1 MNNDS
6 NSKVNMTAA
15 GKARLFGQLAEVEN
29 YKKEAHAAGE
39 FALYRLLPI
48 ALDDTGQSR
57 IVGRFLLGCY
67 NSSLFPFPLDEL
79 RRLDMALHKDCM
91 AVLAM
96 DWSPKKEVHQYFG
109 NGSEIFEGLA
119 KRFGGQS

>member
-6 NSKVNMTAA
+6 TPKPNMTAA

-29 YKKEAHAAGE
+29 FRKAAHSAGE

-48 ALDDTGQSR
+48 ALGDTGQSQV
-57 IVGRFLLGCY
+57 VGRFLLGCY
-67 NSSLFPFPLDEL
+67 NSSSFPFRLDEL
-79 RRLDMALHKDCM
+79 RRLDLNIHKDCM

-96 DWSPKKEVHQYFG
+96 DWSPEKEVHQFFG
-109 NGSEIFEGLA
+109 NGSELFEGLA
-119 KRFGGQS
+119 KRFGGQ